1 MFLDGVICTKFSFK
15 GNFLLCFLIMNL
27 LIRADIN
34 LGSITKVGA
43 DIFVDMRI

>member
-15 GNFLLCFLIMNL
+15 GNCLVCFLIMNL
-27 LIRADIN
+27 LIRTDIN
-34 LGSITKVGA
+34 LGSITKVGV